1 MWDNIIGFD
10 VLNSIMDRYNN
21 DDILQGFSY
30 ATDIIN
36 VEGFYDYGENLYINE
51 MFDKKEHLIT

>member
-1 MWDNIIGFD
+1 
-10 VLNSIMDRYNN
+10 MDRYNN

>member
-1 MWDNIIGFD
+1 MWDNIIGYD
-10 VLNSIMDRYNN
+10 MLNSIMDRYNN
-21 DDILQGFSY
+21 DDILEGLNY

-51 MFDKKEHLIT
+51 QVVFDTTRKF

>member
-51 MFDKKEHLIT
+51 MIDKKEHLIT